1 MYADSIMQDDLS
13 RCYNCRRSDQHL
25 DRHEIFGGSN
35 REKSKRMGL
44 WVVLCHDR
52 CHLNGV
58 HKDGDFMRRLR
69 AEGQRMAM
77 LWYSMTK
84 EQFIREFGKSYI
96 EEE

>member
-1 MYADSIMQDDLS
+1 MQPDLS
-13 RCYNCRRSDQHL
+13 RCYNCRRCDQHL
-25 DRHEIFGGSN
+25 DRHEIFGGAN

-58 HKDGDFMRRLR
+58 HKDGDLMRRMR

-77 LWYSMTK
+77 LWYGMTT
-84 EQFIREFGKSYI
+84 EEFIREFGKNYVM
-96 EEE
+96 ED

>member
-1 MYADSIMQDDLS
+1 MYADSILQTDQS
-13 RCYNCRRSDQHL
+13 RCYRCGRCDQHL

-35 REKSKRMGL
+35 RRKSQAMGL

-58 HKDGDFMRRLR
+58 HKDGDLMRKLR

-77 LWYSMTK
+77 LRYGMST
-84 EQFIREFGKSYI
+84 EEFIKEFGKSYI
-96 EEE
+96 